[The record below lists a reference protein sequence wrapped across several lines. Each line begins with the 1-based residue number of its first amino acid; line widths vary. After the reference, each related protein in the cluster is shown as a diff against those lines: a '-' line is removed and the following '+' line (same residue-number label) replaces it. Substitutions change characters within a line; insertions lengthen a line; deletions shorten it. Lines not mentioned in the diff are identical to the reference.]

1 MADRV
6 AGCLRHEIPGFAR
19 LEDGSRTLAK
29 KSIRSRMS
37 MRINAQLQ
45 ANSHENTASQRLT
58 DVYRRA
64 FLTGAVFAA
73 QSALAATSTLFAK
86 ADVIPATVDLSAA
99 PKSAFDPTDQRLLNA
114 AQLFE
119 QALTATTV
127 SPQSKRLFPERV

>member
-1 MADRV
+1 
-6 AGCLRHEIPGFAR
+6 
-19 LEDGSRTLAK
+19 
-29 KSIRSRMS
+29 

-45 ANSHENTASQRLT
+45 ANSHENAASQRLT